1 MTVKVSFR
9 NLVKR
14 KNPPKES
21 FILENWVLI
30 ITTKG
35 YKALKRVLFCLFEQQ
50 RLYCFENG
58 ITSIMGLLESR
69 SKLL

>member
-1 MTVKVSFR
+1 VKVGFR

-21 FILENWVLI
+21 CVLEIQVQI

-35 YKALKRVLFCLFEQQ
+35 YKTLKRVLFCLFEQQ
-50 RLYCFENG
+50 RLYYFKNG
-58 ITSIMGLLESR
+58 ITSILGLLESR
-69 SKLL
+69 SKTL